1 MNIRSMYDP
10 TASATG
16 AAEHG
21 SEQQFRSIVL
31 NIPGAVYRREH
42 DEPWAMLFVSDH
54 ITELT
59 GYPASDFTGEHLRPF
74 DSLVC
79 VEDRGRVA
87 DEIRDAL
94 GRNGFFSVDYRLI
107 DGTGGYRW
115 VAEHGRSTKS
125 PEGLP
130 LWIDGVI
137 LDLPRRDD
145 AGQVLGL
152 SRAAAG
158 HRLGHDSL
166 TCLPDRT
173 LLRDRLQQILLR
185 SQRDHQLIAALLVDL
200 DNFRSIN
207 DNLGQDAGDELL
219 KAVAGRLT
227 GVLRACDTI
236 GRPGGDEF
244 AILADGLSLSGGP
257 ELLAERLLDSL
268 KEPFRVEGFDDI
280 PLSVTASIGIATNE
294 RDEPDDLLR
303 DAAIALC
310 QAKAQGRNRHVRF
323 ESAMKTAAMER
334 LELETDLREA
344 LQENQFFLVYEPI
357 FELDSVGV
365 WGVEAFLRW
374 RHPVRGVVDPEY
386 FVPVL
391 EDSGMIHA
399 VGSWVLKQA
408 CRQAVAWHRLGHD
421 LIMSVNV
428 STPEIQAEG
437 FVAQLENMLS
447 STALEPTSLVVD
459 IAEANLLN
467 GLDTLAPLLR
477 ELGNLGVL
485 VALDSFGPNSSPAR
499 LHRLPIGAL
508 KIDRSFVAAMSDSA
522 EAIGRLHK
530 LVSTCRRLGIDTF
543 AEGIEQGWELATLQK
558 EQCRFGQGSLFSHPI
573 PPEALEAILALEP
586 LFS

>member
-10 TASATG
+10 AAAAAG
-16 AAEHG
+16 EAEHG
-21 SEQQFRSIVL
+21 SEQPFRSVVL
-31 NIPGAVYRREH
+31 NIPGAVYRRVH

-54 ITELT
+54 IEALT
-59 GYPASDFTGEHLRPF
+59 GYPASDFTGEDMRPF

-79 VEDRGRVA
+79 VEDRRRVA

-94 GRNGFFSVDYRLI
+94 GRGGTFSVGYRLM
-107 DGTGGYRW
+107 DATGGYRW
-115 VAEHGRSTKS
+115 VAEHGRSVKS
-125 PEGLP
+125 PDGVP
-130 LWIDGVI
+130 LFIDGVI
-137 LDLPRRDD
+137 LDLPARNE
-145 AGQVLGL
+145 AEKASGL
-152 SRAAAG
+152 SRAADG
-158 HRLGHDSL
+158 HRLGYDAL

-173 LLRDRLQQILLR
+173 LLRDRLQQIMLR
-185 SQRDHQLIAALLVDL
+185 SQRDHQLIAALLVDV

-219 KAVAGRLT
+219 KAVAGRLA

-268 KEPFRVEGFDDI
+268 KEPFRVEGFDDM
-280 PLSVTASIGIATNE
+280 PLSITASIGIATNE
-294 RDEPDDLLR
+294 GDEPDDLLR

-310 QAKAQGRNRHVRF
+310 QAKTQGRNCHVRF
-323 ESAMKTAAMER
+323 KSAMRTAGMER

-374 RHPVRGVVDPEY
+374 RHPVRGIVEPEY
-386 FVPVL
+386 FLPVL
-391 EDSGMIHA
+391 EDSGMILA

-421 LIMSVNV
+421 LIMSIKV
-428 STPEIQAEG
+428 SARELESDG
-437 FVAQLENMLS
+437 FAAQLQNILS
-447 STALEPTSLVVD
+447 SVTLEPASLVIDV
-459 IAEANLLN
+459 AEAS
-467 GLDTLAPLLR
+467 LASAVDRLVPRLR
-477 ELGNLGVL
+477 ELADLGVL
-485 VALDSFGPNSSPAR
+485 VALDGFGPHSSLAR
-499 LHRLPIGAL
+499 VNRLPIGAL
-508 KIDRSFVAAMSDSA
+508 KVDRSFVAAMSDSA
-522 EAIGRLHK
+522 EAIGCLHK
-530 LVSTCRRLGIDTF
+530 LVNTCKRLGIDTF
-543 AEGIEQGWELATLQK
+543 AEGIEQGWQLATLQK

-586 LFS
+586 LFA

>member
-1 MNIRSMYDP
+1 MNIRARHDP
-10 TASATG
+10 TAV
-16 AAEHG
+16 AAVAEKG
-21 SEQQFRSIVL
+21 GEAQFRSLVL
-31 NIPGAVYRREH
+31 NIPGALYRRELH
-42 DEPWAMLFVSDH
+42 EPWAMVFMSDY
-54 ITELT
+54 IEALT
-59 GYPASDFTGEHLRPF
+59 GYPATDFTGEDMRLLS
-74 DSLVC
+74 SLVC
-79 VEDRGRVA
+79 VEDRRRVA
-87 DEIRDAL
+87 EEIRDGL
-94 GRNGFFSVDYRLI
+94 RREGSFSIEYRLV
-107 DGTGGYRW
+107 DATGSYRS
-115 VAEHGRSTKS
+115 VAEHGRKVTS
-125 PEGLP
+125 PEGVP

-137 LDLPRRDD
+137 LDLPPRKDL
-145 AGQVLGL
+145 GQAWGL
-152 SRAAAG
+152 SRAAEG
-158 HRLGHDSL
+158 HRLGHDAL

-200 DNFRSIN
+200 DDFRSVN
-207 DNLGQDAGDELL
+207 ESLGQEAGDELL

-294 RDEPDDLLR
+294 GDEPDDLLR

-310 QAKAQGRNRHVRF
+310 QAKIQGRNRHVRF
-323 ESAMKTAAMER
+323 ESAMRTAAMER

-386 FVPVL
+386 FLPVL
-391 EDSGMIHA
+391 EDSGMILS

-421 LIMSVNV
+421 LIMAINV
-428 STPEIQAEG
+428 SSRELESEG
-437 FVAQLENMLS
+437 FVAQLQSLLS
-447 STALEPTSLVVD
+447 STALEPASLVIDVAETSLSGAADRLV
-459 IAEANLLN
+459 
-467 GLDTLAPLLR
+467 PRMR
-477 ELGNLGVL
+477 ELRNLGVL
-485 VALDSFGPNSSPAR
+485 VALDGYGPTSSPSQ
-499 LHRLPIGAL
+499 LDRLPIGAL
-508 KIDRSFVAAMSDSA
+508 KIDRSLVAAMSDSA
-522 EAIGRLHK
+522 EAIGCLHK
-530 LVSTCRRLGIDTF
+530 LVNTCRRLGIDTF
-543 AEGIEQGWELATLQK
+543 AEGIEQGWQLATLQK

>member
-10 TASATG
+10 TAAAAG
-16 AAEHG
+16 EAEHG
-21 SEQQFRSIVL
+21 SEQPFRSVVL
-31 NIPGAVYRREH
+31 NIPGAVYRRVH

-54 ITELT
+54 IEALT
-59 GYPASDFTGEHLRPF
+59 GYPASDFTGEDMRPF

-79 VEDRGRVA
+79 VEDRRRVA

-94 GRNGFFSVDYRLI
+94 GRCDTFSVGYRLI
-107 DGTGGYRW
+107 DATGGYRW
-115 VAEHGRSTKS
+115 VAEHGRSVKS
-125 PEGLP
+125 PDGVP
-130 LWIDGVI
+130 LFIDGVI
-137 LDLPRRDD
+137 LDLPARND
-145 AGQVLGL
+145 AETASGI
-152 SRAAAG
+152 SRAADG
-158 HRLGHDSL
+158 HRLGYDAL

-185 SQRDHQLIAALLVDL
+185 SQRDHQLIAAMLVDV

-280 PLSVTASIGIATNE
+280 PLSITASIGIATNE
-294 RDEPDDLLR
+294 GDEPDDLLR

-310 QAKAQGRNRHVRF
+310 QAKTQGRNCHVRF
-323 ESAMKTAAMER
+323 RSAMKTAGMER

-374 RHPVRGVVDPEY
+374 RHPVRGIVDPEY
-386 FVPVL
+386 FLPVL
-391 EDSGMIHA
+391 EDSGMILA

-421 LIMSVNV
+421 LIMSIKV
-428 STPEIQAEG
+428 STRELESDG
-437 FVAQLENMLS
+437 FATQLQNILS
-447 STALEPTSLVVD
+447 SIALEPASLVIDV
-459 IAEANLLN
+459 AEASLSSVVDRLVPQ
-467 GLDTLAPLLR
+467 LCELR
-477 ELGNLGVL
+477 DLGVL
-485 VALDSFGPNSSPAR
+485 VALDGFGPHSSLAR
-499 LHRLPIGAL
+499 VHGLPIGAL
-508 KIDRSFVAAMSDSA
+508 KVDRSFVAAMSDSA
-522 EAIGRLHK
+522 EAIGCLHK
-530 LVSTCRRLGIDTF
+530 LVNTCKRLGIDTF
-543 AEGIEQGWELATLQK
+543 AEGIEQGWQLATLQK